1 MERMSAT
8 VVEELRR
15 VWAGVRVDDVCA
27 VDRALRTGSEL
38 NRSPVEMASYVFASD
53 PSLRRV
59 AAGRRNLPGVFVDVL
74 AGDSNEGVVV
84 ALLRVHAGRVSDE
97 ALAEVI
103 RWRRLRVTEVLVE
116 NRLLTDWQISVMGID
131 LMRCPDDYERM
142 RPWDRESTGL
152 FEKGDTLVVRA
163 LSARLDA
170 GDPVSAGAL
179 EELVARHGGRVAVWC
194 VERHADDYRYTD
206 AVLAAVKV
214 SEDAAQLAVSRWRH
228 VADRVLLAAVDA
240 WESAAVKA
248 ARTPGALRPSVRNRL
263 MGDDR
268 NKVLSAFASRANVSD
283 SELTLLVSRSQ
294 SVARSVALRD
304 APLSEGAL
312 LAVVNALDDV
322 SPVLSRADLT
332 PRVLAA
338 ACERV
343 DADGARRV
351 ARRGLVDGA
360 VAAGLARNP
369 WPSVR
374 AIAAKLADVPGDVVD
389 KLVADGDDE
398 VLEAVAA
405 RADLSRGVARQLWEG
420 SLPGSRT
427 RELLSKNEC
436 VQVAWMVGYAG
447 EMRTYELTHFVTRGG
462 EGVDALC
469 EAAAR
474 ECGEETRTWLASWT
488 GVPEAAARVLAGDK
502 VWSVRRALADNAFA
516 PGDVLAA
523 LSQDADKRVSERA
536 ELSQAYVRAVRDHN
550 GDDAALYR
558 LKVERAARLADESV
572 RATRERVERDIQ
584 VRFDAVRE
592 RAERG
597 ARARF
602 WSNYSEF
609 PNSSHRRDAS
619 RGWDDS
625 RGDVAPGNK
634 PIAFMI
640 EDEMVELASSPGL
653 SYKDQK
659 SLVVFGGERVHLALA
674 GRDDLCEDAQMALV
688 VHGEGQAQVALAR
701 RRSLSE
707 RAQVALA
714 VHGDSAARRVLSR
727 RFDLCDHA
735 RRVLS

>member
-1 MERMSAT
+1 MSAT

-15 VWAGVRVDDVCA
+15 VWVGVRVDNVRA
-27 VDRALRTGSEL
+27 VDRILRSNVSRGA
-38 NRSPVEMASYVFASD
+38 VEVASYVFASD
-53 PSLRRV
+53 ASLRRV

-84 ALLRVHAGRVSDE
+84 ALLRVHADRVGDE

-103 RWRRLRVTEVLVE
+103 RWRRLRATEVLVE

-131 LMRCPDDYERM
+131 LMRDPEDYERM
-142 RPWDRESTGL
+142 RPWERESAGP
-152 FEKGDTLVVRA
+152 FEKGDKLVVRA
-163 LSARLDA
+163 LQARLNA
-170 GDPVSAGAL
+170 GDPVSAGTL
-179 EELVARHGGRVAVWC
+179 EELVARHGGRVAMWC
-194 VERHADDYRYTD
+194 VNHADDYALSD
-206 AVLAAVKV
+206 AALAAVRA
-214 SEDAAQLAVSRWRH
+214 SEDAALAA
-228 VADRVLLAAVDA
+228 VAREETMHDRVLLAAMDA
-240 WESAAVKA
+240 WESAAVKI
-248 ARTPGALRPSVRNRL
+248 ARNSVGLRPSVRNRL

-268 NKVLSAFASRANVSD
+268 TKVLAAFASRVDVSD
-283 SELTLLVSRSQ
+283 AELTLLVSRSQ

-304 APLSEGAL
+304 APLSESAL

-322 SPVLSRADLT
+322 SPVLSRPDVT

-351 ARRGLVDGA
+351 ARRGNVDGA

-374 AIAAKLADVPGDVVD
+374 AIAAKLADLPGDVVD
-389 KLVADGDDE
+389 KLAADEDE
-398 VLEAVAA
+398 EVREAVAA
-405 RADLSRGVARQLWEG
+405 RADLSRDVARGLWDR

-436 VQVAWMVGYAG
+436 VSAAWMVDYAG
-447 EMRTYELTHFVTRGG
+447 EMRTYELTNFVTRGG

-469 EAAAR
+469 EAAAS
-474 ECGEETRTWLASWT
+474 EGGEETRTWLASWT
-488 GVPEAAARVLAGDK
+488 DTPEAAVRVLAGDR
-502 VWSVRRALADNAFA
+502 VWSVRRALADNVFV
-516 PGDVLAA
+516 PGDVLDA
-523 LSQDADKRVSERA
+523 LAQDADGRVSERA

-550 GDDAALYR
+550 GGDAALY
-558 LKVERAARLADESV
+558 LVLAERAARIAGERL
-572 RATRERVERDIQ
+572 RTTRERAERDVQ
-584 VRFDAVRE
+584 ARFDAARE

-597 ARARF
+597 VRECF
-602 WSNYSEF
+602 GLNHSEF
-609 PNSSHRRDAS
+609 PNSSLRRDDS

-625 RGDVAPGNK
+625 RGDVAPGSK
-634 PIAFMI
+634 PIVFMS
-640 EDEMVELASSPGL
+640 EDEMVALASSSGL
-653 SYKDQK
+653 TETFQC
-659 SLVVFGGERVHLALA
+659 SLAVFGGERVHLVLA

-688 VHGEGQAQVALAR
+688 VHGDGRAQVALAR

-707 RAQVALA
+707 RVQVALA
-714 VHGDSAARRVLSR
+714 VHGDFAARRALSR

>member
-1 MERMSAT
+1 MSVTA
-8 VVEELRR
+8 VDELCS
-15 VWAGVRVDDVCA
+15 VWGGVRVDDVCA
-27 VDRALRTGSEL
+27 VDRALRTGAEL
-38 NRSPVEMASYVFASD
+38 NRSPVETASYVFASD
-53 PSLRRV
+53 ASLRRV

-84 ALLRVHAGRVSDE
+84 ALLREHADRVSDE
-97 ALAEVI
+97 ALAEII
-103 RWRRLRVTEVLVE
+103 RWRRLRATKVLVE
-116 NRLLTDWQISVMGID
+116 NRLLTDLQISVMGID
-131 LMRCPDDYERM
+131 LMRCPEDYERM
-142 RPWDRESTGL
+142 RPWERESAGP
-152 FEKGDTLVVRA
+152 FEKGDALVVRA
-163 LSARLDA
+163 LQARLDA
-170 GDPVSAGAL
+170 GDPVSGGAL
-179 EELVARHGGRVAVWC
+179 EELVARHGGRVAMWC
-194 VERHADDYRYTD
+194 VKYADDYALSD
-206 AVLAAVKV
+206 AVLTAVRV
-214 SEDAAQLAVSRWRH
+214 SEDAALAA
-228 VADRVLLAAVDA
+228 VAREETMPDRVLLAAVDA
-240 WESAAVKA
+240 WESVAVKI
-248 ARTPGALRPSVRNRL
+248 ARNSVGLRPSVRNRM

-268 NKVLSAFASRANVSD
+268 GKVLAAFASRADVSD
-283 SELTLLVSRSQ
+283 AELTLLVSRSQ

-304 APLSEGAL
+304 APLSESAL

-322 SPVLSRADLT
+322 SPVLSRADVT

-351 ARRGLVDGA
+351 ARRGSVDVA

-374 AIAAKLADVPGDVVD
+374 AIAAGLPDLPESLVDALAD
-389 KLVADGDDE
+389 DGDDE
-398 VLEAVAA
+398 VREAVAA
-405 RADLSRGVARQLWEG
+405 RADLSREVARKLWEG

-436 VQVAWMVGYAG
+436 VSVAWMVDKASD
-447 EMRTYELTHFVTRGG
+447 MRTYELTHFVTRGG

-488 GVPEAAARVLAGDK
+488 DTPEAAARVLAGDS
-502 VWSVRRALADNAFA
+502 VWSVRRALADNTSV

-523 LSQDADKRVSERA
+523 LAQDADKRVSERA

-550 GDDAALYR
+550 GDDAAVYR
-558 LKVERAARLADESV
+558 LKVERAASLADERV
-572 RATRERVERDIQ
+572 RATRERVERDVQ
-584 VRFDAVRE
+584 ERLSAARK

-597 ARARF
+597 VRDYF

-609 PNSSHRRDAS
+609 PNSSRRRGDS

-625 RGDVAPGNK
+625 RGDVSPGNK
-634 PIAFMI
+634 PIVFMSD
-640 EDEMVELASSPGL
+640 DEMVELASNPGL

-659 SLVVFGGERVHLALA
+659 SLAVFGGERVHLALA
-674 GRDDLCEDAQMALV
+674 GRDDLCDDAQMALV
-688 VHGEGQAQVALAR
+688 VHGDGRAQVALAR

-707 RAQVALA
+707 RVQIALA
-714 VHGDSAARRVLSR
+714 VHGDSAARRELSR

-735 RRVLS
+735 RRLVS

>member
-1 MERMSAT
+1 MSVT
-8 VVEELRR
+8 VVDELRS
-15 VWAGVRVDDVCA
+15 VWVGVRVDDVRA
-27 VDRALRTGSEL
+27 VDRALRPGSEL
-38 NRSPVEMASYVFASD
+38 NRSPVETASYVFASD

-74 AGDSNEGVVV
+74 AGDDNGGVVV
-84 ALLRVHAGRVSDE
+84 ALLRAHAQRVGDE
-97 ALAEVI
+97 ALAEMII

-116 NRLLTDWQISVMGID
+116 NRLLTDWQISVMGVD
-131 LMRCPDDYERM
+131 LMRCPEDYERM
-142 RPWDRESTGL
+142 RPWERESARL
-152 FEKGDTLVVRA
+152 FEKGDALVVRA
-163 LSARLDA
+163 LQARLDA
-170 GDPVSAGAL
+170 GDPVSAGTL
-179 EELVARHGGRVAVWC
+179 EGLVARHGGRVAMWC
-194 VERHADDYRYTD
+194 VKHADDYALSD
-206 AVLAAVKV
+206 VVLAAVRA
-214 SEDAAQLAVSRWRH
+214 SEDAALAA
-228 VADRVLLAAVDA
+228 VAREETMPDRVLLAAVDE
-240 WESAAVKA
+240 WESAAVKI
-248 ARTPGALRPSVRNRL
+248 ARDSVGLRPSVRNRL

-268 NKVLSAFASRANVSD
+268 GKVLAAFASRADVSD

-294 SVARSVALRD
+294 SVARSVAL
-304 APLSEGAL
+304 SESAL

-322 SPVLSRADLT
+322 SSVLSRADLT

-351 ARRGLVDGA
+351 ARCGTVDGE

-374 AIAAKLADVPGDVVD
+374 AIAAKLADLPADVVD
-389 KLVADGDDE
+389 KLAADGDEE
-398 VLEAVAA
+398 VREAVAD
-405 RADLSRGVARQLWEG
+405 RADLSREVARKLWEG

-436 VQVAWMVGYAG
+436 VSVAWMVDKAG
-447 EMRTYELTHFVTRGG
+447 EMRTYELAHFVTRGG

-474 ECGEETRTWLASWT
+474 ESGEETRTWLASWT
-488 GVPEAAARVLAGDK
+488 DTPEDAARMLAGDK
-502 VWSVRRALADNAFA
+502 VWSVRRALADNVFV

-523 LSQDADKRVSERA
+523 LSQDSDKRVSERA

-550 GDDAALYR
+550 GDDAALYQV
-558 LKVERAARLADESV
+558 KVERAARVADERL
-572 RATRERVERDIQ
+572 RATRERVERDVQ
-584 VRFDAVRE
+584 ERLSAVRE

-597 ARARF
+597 VRDYF
-602 WSNYSEF
+602 GSNDSEF
-609 PNSSHRRDAS
+609 PNSSRRRDAS

-634 PIAFMI
+634 PIVFMA
-640 EDEMVELASSPGL
+640 EDEMVELASRPGL
-653 SYKDQK
+653 SYKDQN

-674 GRDDLCEDAQMALV
+674 GRDDLCDDAQMALV
-688 VHGEGQAQVALAR
+688 VHGDGRAQVALAR

-707 RAQVALA
+707 RVQVALA
-714 VHGDSAARRVLSR
+714 VHGDFAARRVLSR

>member
-1 MERMSAT
+1 MSAT

-15 VWAGVRVDDVCA
+15 VWGGVRVDDVRA
-27 VDRALRTGSEL
+27 VDRVLRPDTSRGA
-38 NRSPVEMASYVFASD
+38 VEVASYVFASD

-74 AGDSNEGVVV
+74 AGDDNEGVVV
-84 ALLRVHAGRVSDE
+84 ALLRVHADRVGDE
-97 ALAEVI
+97 ALADVI
-103 RWRRLRVTEVLVE
+103 RWRRLRVTKVLVE

-131 LMRCPDDYERM
+131 LMRDQEDYELM
-142 RPWDRESTGL
+142 RPWERESARL
-152 FEKGDTLVVRA
+152 FEKGDKLVVRA
-163 LSARLDA
+163 LNARLNA
-170 GDPVSAGAL
+170 GDPVSAGTL
-179 EELVARHGGRVAVWC
+179 EELVARHGGRVAMWC
-194 VERHADDYRYTD
+194 VKHADDYALSD
-206 AVLAAVKV
+206 AVLAAVRV
-214 SEDAAQLAVSRWRH
+214 SEDAALAA
-228 VADRVLLAAVDA
+228 VAREETMPDRVLLAAMGE
-240 WESAAVKA
+240 WESAAVKI
-248 ARTPGALRPSVRNRL
+248 ARNSVGLRPSVRNRL

-268 NKVLSAFASRANVSD
+268 GKVLAAFASRADVSD
-283 SELTLLVSRSQ
+283 AELTLLVSRSQ

-304 APLSEGAL
+304 APLSESAL

-343 DADGARRV
+343 DANGARRV
-351 ARRGLVDGA
+351 ARRGTVDSA

-374 AIAAKLADVPGDVVD
+374 AIAAKLADVPADVVD
-389 KLVADGDDE
+389 KLAADSDDE
-398 VLEAVAA
+398 VREAVAA
-405 RADLSRGVARQLWEG
+405 RADLSREVARKLWEAA
-420 SLPGSRT
+420 LPGSRT

-436 VQVAWMVGYAG
+436 VQAGWMVGYAG
-447 EMRTYELTHFVTRGG
+447 DMRTYELTHFVTRGG

-474 ECGEETRTWLASWT
+474 ESGEETRTWLASWT
-488 GVPEAAARVLAGDK
+488 DTPEAAARVLAGDK
-502 VWSVRRALADNAFA
+502 VWSVRRALADNASV

-523 LSQDADKRVSERA
+523 LAQDADRRVSERA

-550 GDDAALYR
+550 GDDAALYQM
-558 LKVERAARLADESV
+558 KVERAARVADERV
-572 RATRERVERDIQ
+572 RAARERVERDIQ
-584 VRFDAVRE
+584 ARFDAVRE
-592 RAERG
+592 HAERG
-597 ARARF
+597 VRDYF

-609 PNSSHRRDAS
+609 PNSSRRRDAS

-625 RGDVAPGNK
+625 RGGVAPGNK
-634 PIAFMI
+634 PIVFMG
-640 EDEMVELASSPGL
+640 EDEMVECASRPQL

-659 SLVVFGGERVHLALA
+659 SLAVFGGERVHMALA
-674 GRDDLCEDAQMALV
+674 GRDDLCDDAQMALV
-688 VHGEGQAQVALAR
+688 VHGDGRAQVALAR

-707 RAQVALA
+707 RVQVALA
-714 VHGDSAARRVLSR
+714 VHGDFAARRVLSR

>member
-15 VWAGVRVDDVCA
+15 VWVGVRVDDVCA

-38 NRSPVEMASYVFASD
+38 NRSPVETASYVFASD

-84 ALLRVHAGRVSDE
+84 ALLRAHADRVGDE
-97 ALAEVI
+97 ALAEII
-103 RWRRLRVTEVLVE
+103 RWRRLRVTRVLVE

-131 LMRCPDDYERM
+131 LMRNPEDYERM
-142 RPWDRESTGL
+142 RPWERESAGP
-152 FEKGDTLVVRA
+152 FEKGDALVVRA
-163 LSARLDA
+163 LNARLNA
-170 GDPVSAGAL
+170 GDPVSAGTL
-179 EELVARHGGRVAVWC
+179 EDLAARHGGRVAMWC
-194 VERHADDYRYTD
+194 VKHADDYALSD
-206 AVLAAVKV
+206 AVLAAVRV
-214 SEDAAQLAVSRWRH
+214 SEDAALAA
-228 VADRVLLAAVDA
+228 VAREETMPDRVLLAAVGE
-240 WESAAVKA
+240 WESAAVKI
-248 ARTPGALRPSVRNRL
+248 ARDSVGLRPSVRNRL

-268 NKVLSAFASRANVSD
+268 GKVLAAFASRADVSD
-283 SELTLLVSRSQ
+283 AELTLLVSRSQ

-304 APLSEGAL
+304 APLSESAL
-312 LAVVNALDDV
+312 MAVVNALDDV
-322 SPVLSRADLT
+322 SPVLSRADVT

-351 ARRGLVDGA
+351 ARRGNVDGA

-374 AIAAKLADVPGDVVD
+374 AIAVRLADVPADVVD
-389 KLVADGDDE
+389 KLAADGDDE
-398 VLEAVAA
+398 VREAVAT
-405 RADLSRGVARQLWEG
+405 RADLSREVARKLWEG

-427 RELLSKNEC
+427 RELLSKNER
-436 VQVAWMVGYAG
+436 VQAGWMIDKAG

-474 ECGEETRTWLASWT
+474 ESGEETRTWLASWT
-488 GVPEAAARVLAGDK
+488 DTPEAAARMLAGDK
-502 VWSVRRALADNAFA
+502 VWSVRRALADNVSA

-523 LSQDADKRVSERA
+523 LAQDADRRVSERA

-550 GDDAALYR
+550 GDDAAVYR
-558 LKVERAARLADESV
+558 LKVERAARVADESV
-572 RATRERVERDIQ
+572 RATRERVERDVQ
-584 VRFDAVRE
+584 ERLSAVRE
-592 RAERG
+592 RRERG
-597 ARARF
+597 VRDYF

-609 PNSSHRRDAS
+609 PNSSRRRDAS

-625 RGDVAPGNK
+625 RGGVAPGNK
-634 PIAFMI
+634 PIVFMG
-640 EDEMVELASSPGL
+640 EDEMVECASSPGL
-653 SYKDQK
+653 SYKDQN
-659 SLVVFGGERVHLALA
+659 SLAVFGGERVHLALA
-674 GRDDLCEDAQMALV
+674 GRDDLCDDAQMALV
-688 VHGEGQAQVALAR
+688 VHGGGRAQVALAR

-707 RAQVALA
+707 RVQVALA

-735 RRVLS
+735 RRLVS

>member
-8 VVEELRR
+8 AVEELRR
-15 VWAGVRVDDVCA
+15 VWGGVRVDDVRA
-27 VDRALRTGSEL
+27 VDHVLRSGVS
-38 NRSPVEMASYVFASD
+38 RGDVEVASYVFASD

-59 AAGRRNLPGVFVDVL
+59 AAGQCSLPAVFVDVL
-74 AGDSNEGVVV
+74 AGDDNEGVVV
-84 ALLRVHAGRVSDE
+84 ALLRAHADRVGDE

-116 NRLLTDWQISVMGID
+116 NRLLTDWQISVMGVD
-131 LMRCPDDYERM
+131 LMRDPEDYGRM
-142 RPWDRESTGL
+142 RPWERESARP
-152 FEKGDTLVVRA
+152 FEKGDKLVVRA
-163 LSARLDA
+163 LNARLDA

-179 EELVARHGGRVAVWC
+179 EELVARHGGRVAMWC
-194 VERHADDYRYTD
+194 VNHADDYALSD
-206 AVLAAVKV
+206 AVAAAVRVSEDVALAAVAR
-214 SEDAAQLAVSRWRH
+214 EETMP
-228 VADRVLLAAVDA
+228 DRVLLAAMDA
-240 WESAAVKA
+240 WESAAVKI
-248 ARTPGALRPSVRNRL
+248 ARNSVGLRPSVRNRL

-268 NKVLSAFASRANVSD
+268 GKVLAAFASRGDVSD
-283 SELTLLVSRSQ
+283 AELTLLVSRSQ
-294 SVARSVALRD
+294 GVARSVALRD
-304 APLSEGAL
+304 APLSESAL

-322 SPVLSRADLT
+322 SPVLSRPDVT

-351 ARRGLVDGA
+351 ARHGNVDGA

-374 AIAAKLADVPGDVVD
+374 AIAARLADLPADVVD
-389 KLVADGDDE
+389 KLASDE
-398 VLEAVAA
+398 DEEVREAVAA
-405 RADLSRGVARQLWEG
+405 RADLSRELARQLWEAA
-420 SLPGSRT
+420 LPGSRT

-436 VQVAWMVGYAG
+436 VQAGWMVDKASD
-447 EMRTYELTHFVTRGG
+447 MRTYELTHFVTRGG
-462 EGVDALC
+462 EGVDELY

-488 GVPEAAARVLAGDK
+488 GVPEAAARVLAGDS
-502 VWSVRRALADNAFA
+502 VWSVRRALADNVFVPA
-516 PGDVLAA
+516 DVLDA
-523 LSQDADKRVSERA
+523 LSQDADGRVSERA

-558 LKVERAARLADESV
+558 LKAERAGRVADERM
-572 RATRERVERDIQ
+572 RATRERVERDVQ
-584 VRFDAVRE
+584 ERLSAVRE

-597 ARARF
+597 VRDYF

-609 PNSSHRRDAS
+609 PNSSRRRDAS

-634 PIAFMI
+634 PIVFMG

-653 SYKDQK
+653 SYKDQN
-659 SLVVFGGERVHLALA
+659 SLAVFGGERVHLALA

-688 VHGEGQAQVALAR
+688 VHGDGRAQVALAR

-707 RAQVALA
+707 RVQIALA
-714 VHGDSAARRVLSR
+714 VHGDSAARRALSR

>member
-1 MERMSAT
+1 MSVTAAD
-8 VVEELRR
+8 ELRR
-15 VWAGVRVDDVCA
+15 VWGGVRVDDVCA
-27 VDRALRTGSEL
+27 VDRALRTGAEL
-38 NRSPVEMASYVFASD
+38 NRSPVETASYVFASD

-84 ALLRVHAGRVSDE
+84 ALLREHADRVSDE
-97 ALAEVI
+97 ALAEII
-103 RWRRLRVTEVLVE
+103 RWRRLRVTRVLIE

-131 LMRCPDDYERM
+131 LMRDPEDYELM
-142 RPWDRESTGL
+142 RPWERESAGP
-152 FEKGDTLVVRA
+152 FEKGDKLVVRA

-170 GDPVSAGAL
+170 GDPVSAGTL
-179 EELVARHGGRVAVWC
+179 EGLAARHGGRVAMWC
-194 VERHADDYRYTD
+194 VKHADDYALSD
-206 AVLAAVKV
+206 AVLTAVRV
-214 SEDAAQLAVSRWRH
+214 SEDAALAA
-228 VADRVLLAAVDA
+228 VAREETMPDRVLLAAMDE
-240 WESAAVKA
+240 WESVAVKI
-248 ARTPGALRPSVRNRL
+248 ARNSVGLRPSVRNRL
-263 MGDDR
+263 MDDDR
-268 NKVLSAFASRANVSD
+268 GKVLSAFASRADVSD

-304 APLSEGAL
+304 APLSESAL

-322 SPVLSRADLT
+322 SPVLSRADVT
-332 PRVLAA
+332 TRVLAV

-351 ARRGLVDGA
+351 ARRGSVDVA

-374 AIAAKLADVPGDVVD
+374 AIAAKLADLPADVVD
-389 KLVADGDDE
+389 KLAADGDDE
-398 VLEAVAA
+398 VREAVAA
-405 RADLSRGVARQLWEG
+405 RADLSREVARKLWEG
-420 SLPGSRT
+420 ALPGSRT

-436 VQVAWMVGYAG
+436 VQAGWMVDKAG
-447 EMRTYELTHFVTRGG
+447 DMRTYEFAHFVTRGG

-488 GVPEAAARVLAGDK
+488 GVPESVARVLAGDK
-502 VWSVRRALADNAFA
+502 VWSVRRALADNVSV
-516 PGDVLAA
+516 PGDVLDA
-523 LSQDADKRVSERA
+523 LAQDADGRVRERA
-536 ELSQAYVRAVRDHN
+536 ELSRAYVRAVRDHN
-550 GDDAALYR
+550 GDDAAVYR
-558 LKVERAARLADESV
+558 LKVERAARVADERV

-584 VRFDAVRE
+584 ARFDAVRE

-597 ARARF
+597 ARDYF
-602 WSNYSEF
+602 GSNDSEF
-609 PNSSHRRDAS
+609 PNSSRRRDAS
-619 RGWDDS
+619 RGCDDS

-634 PIAFMI
+634 PIVFMG

-653 SYKDQK
+653 SYKDQN

-674 GRDDLCEDAQMALV
+674 GRDDLCEGAQIALV
-688 VHGEGQAQVALAR
+688 VHGDGRAQVALAR
-701 RRSLSE
+701 RHSLSKSV
-707 RAQVALA
+707 QIALA
-714 VHGDSAARRVLSR
+714 AHGDSAARRALSR